1 MKFKK
6 ILMIGGMPIGDKVG
20 GGDIA
25 SYSLARALIDMGTDI
40 EYVAVPPKGYRIE
53 SSEDFIRAGAET
65 IISQALEGAKRLP
78 DGTIVHIH
86 ASHDT
91 QGYML
96 GYTINKIIYNN
107 IKLIIHVLAPKV
119 YSFPRSP
126 IEIFSIFSGKYS
138 DLVFALSEYSK
149 ENIHRSYGIPLDNI
163 GVSYLGVEESFL
175 KVPIVRKKEKKSTLL
190 FVGRIGDRKNQKG
203 LDVLL
208 ESMPSILKE
217 KDVSLRIVGPGRIE
231 SYASTAKKLALSE
244 KIRFL
249 GFMRHEDLFREYSA
263 ADMFVFPS
271 RRESFGLVLAEAM
284 ALGLPIVST
293 LSGAIPEVVQDGEN
307 GILVPP
313 DNPEEL
319 AKAVISLLD
328 SPDKMD
334 EMSRKGRERVELD
347 FTWKKAAERVLN
359 CYKELIDAPASA
371 KGDIHGH

>member
-1 MKFKK
+1 LLQKSIVFPDRLSKF
-6 ILMIGGMPIGDKVG
+6 L
-20 GGDIA
+20 
-25 SYSLARALIDMGTDI
+25 
-40 EYVAVPPKGYRIE
+40 
-53 SSEDFIRAGAET
+53 
-65 IISQALEGAKRLP
+65 
-78 DGTIVHIH
+78 
-86 ASHDT
+86 
-91 QGYML
+91 
-96 GYTINKIIYNN
+96 
-107 IKLIIHVLAPKV
+107 V
-119 YSFPRSP
+119 YSQ
-126 IEIFSIFSGKYS
+126 
-138 DLVFALSEYSK
+138 

>member
-1 MKFKK
+1 M
-6 ILMIGGMPIGDKVG
+6 
-20 GGDIA
+20 
-25 SYSLARALIDMGTDI
+25 
-40 EYVAVPPKGYRIE
+40 
-53 SSEDFIRAGAET
+53 
-65 IISQALEGAKRLP
+65 
-78 DGTIVHIH
+78 
-86 ASHDT
+86 
-91 QGYML
+91 
-96 GYTINKIIYNN
+96 
-107 IKLIIHVLAPKV
+107 IIHVLAPKV